1 MKFYQRLEEF
11 SQGIYKLFIKFEGL
25 TANEYELC
33 NELLRDLY
41 LEEENFLGNMKDHD
55 FEKLIKY
62 MKETFGFTFE
72 QTIYELGV
80 KNTYDV
86 FTLRI
91 YQRVKEEKDRREFT
105 SLTIKE
111 INSFLSN
118 PFVNEMKKAY
128 ETVKNLDILLLTN
141 LSAKQKSTYMYL
153 LSSFSYPISPS
164 FASLQNIKKQS
175 LFSVEVSFATSGF
188 LIKKY
193 LYSLLKTYLKT
204 SNENYLILLA
214 RYVSLL
220 PEQDIQ
226 YLFEYFE
233 NNYAKER
240 EQLQASKHSL
250 YMVNQLWKKLN
261 FGEINFNINDPIDI
275 DDELY
280 YKEFTANK
288 IHYYTNFYQE
298 IQAFSGA
305 MFKLFC
311 KIYESKCNRENKESR
326 TKFYIQLA
334 RLRQVERETIQ
345 SVSNIS
351 EFQKFM
357 KLLCDHSYLTVPF
370 DILDCAKNILKKDGF
385 QDQVWIEKIMKNRT
399 LNSILLE
406 KDQKRSFEENEVV
419 GFTTIVEINPNATIG
434 SVLENLMA
442 TNNNALTLEEY
453 VDGVLYQIDNMFY
466 NLLKSKEN
474 TEINSKNYLAMFLLL
489 YRDPSVLETLITKDF
504 ELQYRIEEAPVTKD
518 LACITILL
526 EYVYGMM
533 DDALMRE
540 DEESFEL
547 FKEMLSCFNHFL
559 PKESCDAILLDFENK
574 RNLKKGPKK

>member
-164 FASLQNIKKQS
+164 FASLQNINKQS